1 MRERSWASPI
11 MDTTAKPAGG
21 GIAGNILSFARTL
34 RATGLPVGP
43 GAVLDAL
50 QAVRTVGLDRREDFY
65 WALNAVFVKRR
76 DQQEIFD
83 QAFHVFWRNP
93 QFLERMRSLFLP
105 TVLPDMDADKDQK
118 ELARRLSE
126 ALAGEQPG
134 QSENAEEQEDV
145 EIRATLTWSDK
156 EVLADKDFE
165 TMSMVELEDAKRAMA
180 RLTLPLLRVK
190 TRRWQADPRGQG
202 IDARRSLK
210 AALRQGGD
218 ALPLL
223 RRKRRER
230 RPPLVVLTDISGSMG
245 QYSRMLL
252 HFLHALTNDR
262 DRVHIFLFGTRL
274 SNITRQLRF
283 RDPDAAL
290 AKVTEAVPDWDGGT
304 RIGACLQAFNKQ
316 WARRVLAQGAVVL
329 LITDGLD
336 RAGAE
341 CLSDEMERLHKSCRR
356 LIWLNP
362 LLRYDAYAPKSQGAR
377 AMLPQVDEF
386 RSVHSLA
393 SLADLAS
400 ALSQA
405 QPPRRSARL
414 GWSEEGR
421 KV

>member
-1 MRERSWASPI
+1 
-11 MDTTAKPAGG
+11 MDSVTRPEGG
-21 GIAGNILSFARTL
+21 GIAGNILAFARTL
-34 RATGLPVGP
+34 RAAGLPVGP

-50 QAVRTVGLDRREDFY
+50 KAVQTVGLDRRDDFY
-65 WALNAVFVKRR
+65 WTLNAVFVKRQ
-76 DQQEIFD
+76 DHQEIFD

-93 QFLERMRSLFLP
+93 QFLDRMRSLFLP
-105 TVLPDMDADKDQK
+105 TVLPDMAQQPEQK
-118 ELARRLSE
+118 ELSRRLSE

-134 QSENAEEQEDV
+134 MGQEQEEQEEV
-145 EIRATLTWSDK
+145 EIEATLTWSDR
-156 EVLADKDFE
+156 EVLAEKDFE
-165 TMSMVELEDAKRAMA
+165 SMSTAELEDAKRAMA
-180 RLTLPLLRVK
+180 RLTLPLQRVK
-190 TRRWQADPRGQG
+190 TRRWQAHARGQG
-202 IDARRSLK
+202 IDARRSLR

-230 RPPLVVLTDISGSMG
+230 PPPLVVLTDISGSMG

-262 DRVHIFLFGTRL
+262 DRVHVFLFGTRL
-274 SNITRQLRF
+274 TNITRQLRH
-283 RDPDAAL
+283 RDPDEAL
-290 AKVTEAVPDWDGGT
+290 TKVADAVPDWDGGT
-304 RIGACLQAFNKQ
+304 RIGSCLADFNKD
-316 WARRVLAQGAVVL
+316 WARRVLGQGAVVL

-341 CLSDEMERLHKSCRR
+341 GLSDEMERLHKSCRR

-362 LLRYDAYAPKSQGAR
+362 LLRYDGYAPKSQGAR

-400 ALSQA
+400 ALSKSK
-405 QPPRRSARL
+405 PPRRSARL
-414 GWSEEGR
+414 EWGEEGR
-421 KV
+421 LT